1 MKTFAFSDLNRQSGE
16 VLDAALAAPV
26 TLTKHG
32 KPKLVVMSV
41 DEFDRMAR
49 HRRAYTL
56 TDAPDDIHGELMA
69 AIDEI
74 LGDDD
79 AAGSR

>member
-32 KPKLVVMSV
+32 KPKLVVMRA
-41 DEFDRMAR
+41 DEYERLTATR
-49 HRRAYTL
+49 SYSIYT
-56 TDAPDDIHGELMA
+56 APDHILEEL
-69 AIDEI
+69 ESG
-74 LGDDD
+74 LRELLEGR
-79 AAGSR
+79 S

>member
-26 TLTKHG
+26 TLTKRG

-41 DEFDRMAR
+41 EDYERFTYP
-49 HRRAYTL
+49 RAYSIY
-56 TDAPDDIHGELMA
+56 DAPQDVLDELLA
-69 AIDEI
+69 GLDEI
-74 LGDDD
+74 IN
-79 AAGSR
+79 AE